1 MLYKLD
7 YNQDGKVNW
16 IDAAAYLTNLI
27 GPYILII
34 IGIITPIERE
44 IKTTVITLGA
54 GLAGT
59 AQKEEKR
66 ELFQEDLIN
75 VAKDAAI
82 KNARKNSGINDY
94 LTPEYNY
101 IDGSDEVDLNPDKP
115 TWS

>member
-1 MLYKLD
+1 MVRIVDNRWKLMLYKLD

-16 IDAAAYLTNLI
+16 IDAAAYLINLI

-34 IGIITPIERE
+34 IGITTPIERE

-66 ELFQEDLIN
+66 KDFQEDLPQ
-75 VAKDAAI
+75 D
-82 KNARKNSGINDY
+82 
-94 LTPEYNY
+94 P
-101 IDGSDEVDLNPDKP
+101 DLPDHQGLRRHLP
-115 TWS
+115 RRRR